1 MSDLLSDTELEK
13 QVPQHW
19 TVEGDEIARTFEFD
33 DYLAGVQFTVEC
45 AELAEEE
52 FHHPTIIIGYQEVE
66 VRLTS
71 HDSGGIT
78 DRDIHM
84 AELYNDI

>member
-1 MSDLLSDTELEK
+1 MSDVLSDSELEK
-13 QVPQHW
+13 NVPRHW
-19 TVEGDEIARTFEFD
+19 TVDGDEITRTFEFD
-33 DYLAGVQFTVEC
+33 DYLGGVQFAVEC

-52 FHHPTIIIGYQEVE
+52 FHHPTIMIGYKQVE

-71 HDSGGIT
+71 HDSGGVT

-84 AELYNDI
+84 AELFNEI

>member
-1 MSDLLSDTELEK
+1 MSDLLSDAELEE
-13 QVPQHW
+13 QVPRHW
-19 TVEGDEIARTFEFD
+19 TVDGDEITRTFEFD
-33 DYLAGVQFTVEC
+33 DYLAGVQFAVEC

-52 FHHPTIIIGYQEVE
+52 FHHPTITIGYEEVE
-66 VRLTS
+66 IRLTS

-84 AELYNDI
+84 AELYDDI